1 MKRVLLALV
10 LVAAMAA
17 AGCGGDSSG
26 DTASSTE
33 KVVYPEGPSRE
44 FYVAGGD
51 NLIQFYGREASAA
64 EREKASRVIEDWMRA
79 RAASDWAKVC
89 RYSDAATID
98 YAHRTASEITKRK
111 VTDCPKAMTV
121 VFARTERSPA
131 NTMTGPIDSLRVGEG
146 RGYAQY
152 HGRAGHDWI
161 VPVTNEEGE
170 WKAATFDP
178 VDRLK

>member
-1 MKRVLLALV
+1 MRRALIALALV
-10 LVAAMAA
+10 AALVGT
-17 AGCGGDSSG
+17 GCGGGSG
-26 DTASSTE
+26 GGASSSAE
-33 KVVYPEGPSRE
+33 KVAYPEGASRE
-44 FYVAGGD
+44 FYVPGGD

-64 EREKASRVIEDWMRA
+64 ERERASSSIEAWMRA
-79 RAASDWAKVC
+79 RAASRWAMVC
-89 RYSDAATID
+89 RYSDAATAD
-98 YAHRTASEITKRK
+98 YASRTASEIAKRK
-111 VTDCPKAMTV
+111 ITDCTKAMAV

-152 HGRAGHDWI
+152 HGRGGRDWI
-161 VPVTNEEGE
+161 VPVTREEGE